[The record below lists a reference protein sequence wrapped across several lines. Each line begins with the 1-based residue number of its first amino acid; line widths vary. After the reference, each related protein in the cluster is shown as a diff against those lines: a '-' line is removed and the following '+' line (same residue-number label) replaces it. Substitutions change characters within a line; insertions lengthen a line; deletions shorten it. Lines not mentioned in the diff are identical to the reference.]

1 MSRVGQRTAH
11 IRLPQSLDWGGFS
24 FIEKMR
30 TQCRERIIMS
40 KGERT
45 MAYEMIDFNKALEQ
59 LDGSMKL
66 YSIVLKGFK
75 NRYAQVDEDIQKRI
89 DQGDLEDA
97 RRLAHSIKGLCGN
110 LGSAKCLEKA
120 LNLEMAIRDEGD
132 MALAMAEFRTAL
144 YKTQEDI
151 ERILKRYYA

>member
-1 MSRVGQRTAH
+1 
-11 IRLPQSLDWGGFS
+11 
-24 FIEKMR
+24 
-30 TQCRERIIMS
+30 
-40 KGERT
+40 

-66 YSIVLKGFK
+66 YGIVLKGFK
-75 NRYAQVDEDIQKRI
+75 NRYAQVDEDIQKSI

-110 LGSAKCLEKA
+110 LGSTKCLEKA
-120 LNLEMAIRDEGD
+120 LNLEMAIRDDRD
-132 MALAMAEFRTAL
+132 MPLAMAEFRTAL